1 MVVHI
6 LVHILV
12 QKLIQIEKKN
22 LLMIPKGEKE
32 GWNYIAI
39 KKLLALLRGI
49 ASKYYGDF
57 YCLNCFHSY

>member
-22 LLMIPKGEKE
+22 LLKGEKE

-49 ASKYYGDF
+49 ASKHYDDF